1 MGQQVIGTRVDGT
14 VIMAAARCRICGR
27 KLTSAKSIA
36 VGVGCT
42 CRKAIGMD
50 TTNRDRAH
58 RRRRRGRARRMAQE
72 MYESKQ
78 MTFQW

>member
-1 MGQQVIGTRVDGT
+1 MGEQVLVTQIK
-14 VIMAAARCRICGR
+14 AATRCRICGR
-27 KLTSAKSIA
+27 VLTSPKSIA

-58 RRRRRGRARRMAQE
+58 RRRRRCRAHRMAQE
-72 MYESKQ
+72 MYESEQLK
-78 MTFQW
+78 FQW